1 MWQLATMTKSSIDI
15 ENQWFPTLTR
25 EYDHILMTM
34 ATQYNL
40 MTVQLQNMNRCWIH
54 LLDLTIADITTP
66 DGLHILPLACAG
78 HKEPH

>member
-1 MWQLATMTKSSIDI
+1 MTKSSIDI

-40 MTVQLQNMNRCWIH
+40 MTVKLQNMNRCWIH
-54 LLDLTIADITTP
+54 LLDLTIADITTL